1 MADANKVIPVRV
13 AVRVRPLNKK
23 EEREG
28 SQECLDV
35 TDGNKQIVLR
45 SAEKAFTFDYAYP
58 SNTTQLYVYDS
69 SVKKVVTNLFKGYN
83 VTVLAYGQTGS
94 GKTHT
99 MGTAGIDYGMDA
111 EGIIPRAVKDIFSGV
126 AERENFEF
134 LVKVSFIELYKE
146 DLFDL
151 LTNTSRANS
160 ICNIHED
167 PSGGI
172 KIANLS
178 EIPVTSLK
186 ETMMCLEKG
195 AQNRATGATAMNA
208 TSSRS
213 HAIFSLHIEMKNKE
227 EGENVICA
235 KFHMVDLAGSERAKK
250 TGATGERFKEGVNI
264 NKGLLALGNVIS
276 ALCEDGGRRGHIPY
290 RDSKLTRLLQD
301 SLGGNSHTVMI
312 ACVSPADSNFEET
325 LSTLRYADRA
335 RKIKNKPIVNRDP
348 QAAEL
353 ARLRSQ
359 VQQLQ
364 VQLLASGSSGE
375 GTGVSM
381 AASSEEICALLE
393 QNKILQAEND
403 NLTRALQSA
412 LDEATNMAEKAL
424 MSERGQER
432 LKTKLAEL
440 DSQADNTLANL
451 NKTFDLEKNPQF
463 EEQINLVKQFKERVT
478 EIQSDQKKQEK
489 MLMDHEIS
497 RHNVSNDTST
507 FPSGTDDSMD
517 TNENST
523 PDDPTQHEVTNKTFG
538 SPNKTFG
545 TQFTLRQAKLQ
556 DELHELNRNL
566 ALKEELMGKM
576 TSNDSQFVAMKIK
589 YEKEK
594 KDLESHIDILAKE
607 RDELTQQLRTISK
620 NPGSVK
626 IAEQRRKRVKELE
639 EQINN
644 LKKKQAEQA
653 KMLKMKQQTELK
665 VNKLSQNIVAMKQA
679 KVKLIRQMKEDNEK
693 FRVWKMQ
700 KDREVMKLKSE
711 DRKKQGHIVKM
722 ERMHTKQQNVLRRKM
737 EEAVAINKRLKDAVA
752 LQKACNEKRANF
764 KDANQKVKSWLDGEL
779 VVVATKKQAK
789 HSLESLVADRKVIS
803 EQLNKVKRQLKLGNT
818 LDNLDVSTKASLEVK
833 ESNLKND
840 LQLRTAQMNE
850 LQAKLLE
857 DDEDTIQKKRF
868 ESMQSMGEAKIALQ
882 YLFDKATT
890 NRANFATKDADFKE
904 LQIQYEDMMRTNDE
918 LEAEMK
924 TLKENHTSEI
934 TQLARQHEDKVL
946 LLLRQMQSV
955 DNGSQADSNSEDNEA
970 NPIRER
976 MKFLEEELARFSSM
990 HEELQAKTEEIERL
1004 KKEMVASA
1012 TKGSRASLMPDLSMT
1027 ASRDGK
1033 RRTVLKPKVPKIEIE
1048 LEDLSESES
1057 EDEEVKDEI
1066 EKEQDPDWQKT
1077 PLYRRI
1083 HAIIKKNPNSKGD
1096 PDDDSDSDEE
1106 NKPVNKNLNALG
1118 SKRSSTGEI
1127 KCKCKGDCTK
1137 KLCTCRKNVNACGTS
1152 CGCNAMTCKNRNTEN
1167 ISHVSTEEKSA
1178 GDTLLNSTFDIGS
1191 APLKEKN
1198 SNKKLKLSYTTS
1210 PSNNV
1215 DEEDSENFDES
1226 PTNSGTLMGGKKKAK
1241 NDMKHIKKQLSYN
1254 SSPSLF

>member
-1 MADANKVIPVRV
+1 MDDADGLDLKAIGS
-13 AVRVRPLNKK
+13 RPLRMVLRAGKDAFRDCN
-23 EEREG
+23 
-28 SQECLDV
+28 ECLSLLN
-35 TDGNKQIVLR
+35 TPPNIVLR
-45 SAEKAFTFDYAYP
+45 NADKAFTFDFAFP
-58 SNTTQLYVYDS
+58 SNTTQSYVYDS
-69 SVKKVVTNLFKGYN
+69 SVKNVVQNLFKGYN
-83 VTVLAYGQTGS
+83 VTVVAYGQTGS

-99 MGTAGIDYGMDA
+99 MGTAGQDAAIDVG
-111 EGIIPRAVKDIFSGV
+111 EGIIPRAVRDIFAGV
-126 AERENFEF
+126 VERDSCEF

-178 EIPVTSLK
+178 EVPVTSLQ

-213 HAIFSLHIEMKNKE
+213 HAIFSLHVEMKNKE
-227 EGENVICA
+227 GDDNVISA

-353 ARLRSQ
+353 AKLRAQ

-364 VQLLASGSSGE
+364 VQLLSSGTSNG
-375 GTGVSM
+375 GTGGSV
-381 AASSEEICALLE
+381 AASSEEIFALLE
-393 QNKILQAEND
+393 QNKFLQSEND

-432 LKTKLAEL
+432 LKTKLLEL
-440 DSQADNTLANL
+440 ECQADNTLANL
-451 NKTFDLEKNPQF
+451 NKTFDPDINPQF
-463 EEQINLVKQFKERVT
+463 QEQINLVKEFKERVT
-478 EIQSDQKKQEK
+478 EIQCDQKKQEK

-497 RHNVSNDTST
+497 RHNVSCNTSST
-507 FPSGTDDSMD
+507 D
-517 TNENST
+517 TNDPMDIDETS
-523 PDDPTQHEVTNKTFG
+523 PDDPIHGSPNKTTFG

-556 DELHELNRNL
+556 EELHEINRNL
-566 ALKEELMGKM
+566 ALKEELMSKM
-576 TSNDSQFVAMKIK
+576 TTNDSQFVAMKLK

-607 RDELTQQLRTISK
+607 RDELTQQLRSFSK
-620 NPGSVK
+620 NPGSMK

-639 EQINN
+639 EQING

-665 VNKLSQNIVAMKQA
+665 VNRLSQDVLAMKQT

-693 FRVWKMQ
+693 FRVWKAQ
-700 KDREVMKLKSE
+700 KDREVMKLKTE
-711 DRKKQGHIVKM
+711 DRKKQNQIVKI
-722 ERMHTKQQNVLRRKM
+722 ERMNTKQQNVLRRKM
-737 EEAVAINKRLKDAVA
+737 EEAVAINKRLKEAMA
-752 LQKACNEKRANF
+752 LQKACNEKRANS
-764 KDANQKVKSWLDGEL
+764 KDVNQRVKSWLDGEMM
-779 VVVATKKQAK
+779 VVATKKQAK
-789 HSLESLVADRKVIS
+789 HSLQSLVADRKFIS
-803 EQLNKVKRQLKLGNT
+803 EQLNKIKRQLKQT
-818 LDNLDVSTKASLEVK
+818 ASLDASSKAALEVK
-833 ESNLKND
+833 ENNLNND
-840 LQLRTAQMNE
+840 LQLRTAQMSE
-850 LQAKLLE
+850 LQSKLLE
-857 DDEDTIQKKRF
+857 EDEEAIQKKRF
-868 ESMQSMGEAKIALQ
+868 ESMQSMGEAKVALQ
-882 YLFDKATT
+882 HLFDKATT
-890 NRANFATKDADFKE
+890 SQANHSTKDADFKE
-904 LQIQYEDMMRTNDE
+904 LQIQYDDMLNNNDE

-924 TLKENHTSEI
+924 TLKENNQSEI

-946 LLLRQMQSV
+946 LLLRQMQRV
-955 DNGSQADSNSEDNEA
+955 DDCSNDDEGVKP
-970 NPIRER
+970 NPLQEKI
-976 MKFLEEELARFSSM
+976 KFLEEELARFSTM
-990 HEELQAKTEEIERL
+990 HEELHAKTEEVERL

-1012 TKGSRASLMPDLSMT
+1012 TKGNRASLMPDLTS
-1027 ASRDGK
+1027 SVR
-1033 RRTVLKPKVPKIEIE
+1033 RRTVLKPKISKIQIE
-1048 LEDLSESES
+1048 LRDLTESES
-1057 EDEEVKDEI
+1057 SDEDEEFRKNQD
-1066 EKEQDPDWQKT
+1066 DPDWQKT
-1077 PLYRRI
+1077 PLYNRI
-1083 HAIIKKNPNSKGD
+1083 RAIIKKNPNVE
-1096 PDDDSDSDEE
+1096 DESE
-1106 NKPVNKNLNALG
+1106 SEEEDQPIKTSGA
-1118 SKRSSTGEI
+1118 KRSSSGEI

-1137 KLCTCRKNVNACGTS
+1137 KLCTCRKNVNACGVM
-1152 CGCNAMTCKNRNTEN
+1152 CGCNALACKNRTNTDN
-1167 ISHVSTEEKSA
+1167 SGVLSTDNSEVFSSA
-1178 GDTLLNSTFDIGS
+1178 NNSAGGDTLLNSTFDVGL
-1191 APLKEKN
+1191 APLKVK
-1198 SNKKLKLSYTTS
+1198 NKKAKLSETNSPSKSVKEVDEENTENES
-1210 PSNNV
+1210 PSN
-1215 DEEDSENFDES
+1215 
-1226 PTNSGTLMGGKKKAK
+1226 SGPLMGMNKL
-1241 NDMKHIKKQLSYN
+1241 KKQLSFT
-1254 SSPSLF
+1254 SSPSMF

>member
-1 MADANKVIPVRV
+1 MADASKVIPVRV

-45 SAEKAFTFDYAYP
+45 NAEKAFTFDYAYP
-58 SNTTQLYVYDS
+58 INTTQMYVYETA
-69 SVKKVVTNLFKGYN
+69 VKKVVTNLFNGYN
-83 VTVLAYGQTGS
+83 VTVVAYGQTGS

-99 MGTAGIDYGMDA
+99 MGTAGTDYGDDA
-111 EGIIPRAVKDIFSGV
+111 DGIIPQAVQDIFAGV

-186 ETMMCLEKG
+186 ETMMLLEKG

-213 HAIFSLHIEMKNKE
+213 HAIFSLHIEMRNKE
-227 EGENVICA
+227 DGDNVVCA

-312 ACVSPADSNFEET
+312 ACISPADSNFEET

-353 ARLRSQ
+353 AKLRSQ

-364 VQLLASGSSGE
+364 VQLLAGGSTGE
-375 GTGVSM
+375 GTSVSV

-393 QNKILQAEND
+393 QNKFLQTEND
-403 NLTRALQSA
+403 NLMRALQSA

-440 DSQADNTLANL
+440 DCQADNTLANL
-451 NKTFDLEKNPQF
+451 NKTFDLENNPQL

-478 EIQSDQKKQEK
+478 EIQCDQKKQEK

-497 RHNVSNDTST
+497 RHNVTNDTSDNH
-507 FPSGTDDSMD
+507 PMD
-517 TNENST
+517 TDENFA
-523 PDDPTQHEVTNKTFG
+523 PDDPTQHENTNKICG

-545 TQFTLRQAKLQ
+545 TQYTLRQAKLQ
-556 DELHELNRNL
+556 GELHELNRNL

-576 TSNDSQFVAMKIK
+576 TSNDTQFVAMKIK

-594 KDLESHIDILAKE
+594 KDLESHVDILAKE
-607 RDELTQQLRTISK
+607 RDELTQQLRSISK
-620 NPGSVK
+620 NPGSFK

-639 EQINN
+639 EQING
-644 LKKKQAEQA
+644 LKKKQSEQA

-665 VNKLSQNIVAMKQA
+665 VTKLSDNIVAMKQA

-700 KDREVMKLKSE
+700 KDREVMKLKTE

-737 EEAVAINKRLKDAVA
+737 EEAVSINKRLKEAVA
-752 LQKACNEKRANF
+752 LQKACNDKRANF
-764 KDANQKVKSWLDGEL
+764 KDANQRVKSWLDGEL
-779 VVVATKKQAK
+779 VVVSTKKQAK
-789 HSLESLVADRKVIS
+789 HSLESLVADRKVVS
-803 EQLNKVKRQLKLGNT
+803 EQLNKIKRQLKLANT
-818 LDNLDVSTKASLEVK
+818 LDVSSKASLEVK

-840 LQLRTAQMNE
+840 LELRTAQMNE

-857 DDEDTIQKKRF
+857 DDEDVIQKKRF
-868 ESMQSMGEAKIALQ
+868 ESMQGMGEAKVALT

-890 NRANFATKDADFKE
+890 SRANFSTKDGDFKE
-904 LQIQYEDMMRTNDE
+904 LQIQYDEILRNNDE

-955 DNGSQADSNSEDNEA
+955 DNSSQADNGDEDNEP
-970 NPIRER
+970 NPLRER
-976 MKFLEEELARFSSM
+976 MKFLEEELARFSNM
-990 HEELQAKTEEIERL
+990 HEELQVKTEEVEKL

-1027 ASRDGK
+1027 ATRDGR
-1033 RRTVLKPKVPKIEIE
+1033 RRTMLKPKVPKIQIE
-1048 LEDLSESES
+1048 FPEMSESES
-1057 EDEEVKDEI
+1057 EHEEEDEI

-1077 PLYRRI
+1077 PLYKRI
-1083 HAIIKKNPNSKGD
+1083 HAIIKKNPNSNGG
-1096 PDDDSDSDEE
+1096 DDDDDDESESDSDEE
-1106 NKPVNKNLNALG
+1106 NKPVKKNLTALG
-1118 SKRSSTGEI
+1118 SKRNSSGEI

-1137 KLCTCRKNVNACGTS
+1137 RLCTCRKSTSACGTS
-1152 CGCNAMTCKNRNTEN
+1152 CGCNAMTCKNRDTGDTSH
-1167 ISHVSTEEKSA
+1167 ISSNGKSA
-1178 GDTLLNSTFDIGS
+1178 GDTLLNSTFDVGS

-1198 SNKKLKLSYTTS
+1198 LNKKAKSSDTKS
-1210 PSNNV
+1210 PSNNM
-1215 DEEDSENFDES
+1215 DEENTVFNES
-1226 PTNSGTLMGGKKKAK
+1226 PTNSGALMG
-1241 NDMKHIKKQLSYN
+1241 IKKQLSYP